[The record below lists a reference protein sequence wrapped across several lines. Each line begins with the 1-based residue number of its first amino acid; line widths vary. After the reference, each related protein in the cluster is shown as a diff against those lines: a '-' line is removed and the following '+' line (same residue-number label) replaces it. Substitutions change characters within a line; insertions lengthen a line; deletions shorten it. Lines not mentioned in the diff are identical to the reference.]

1 MQEQLYKEHYTT
13 VYAYLLSLCGDPFL
27 AEDIASETFLR
38 ALKHID
44 SYNPRYAP
52 TTWLCTIAKNLL
64 YSHYKKEKRHLPLE
78 EHLPIES
85 ITVMVQK
92 EAAERL
98 CAEVGSRAAGAVTV
112 AVRYYAKGEI
122 LFSVPSGSFMPPP
135 KVDSAVIKLNI
146 CDTPPVSVKDEKRF
160 FSLVKAA
167 FAQRRKTLC
176 NTVSNTLKVEKS
188 VLQNALSEMGLEPTV
203 RGEALTMEQLAEL
216 SDRLW

>member
-78 EHLPIES
+78 EHLPIVTPSPES
-85 ITVMVQK
+85 LYLQK
-92 EAAERL
+92 EQEEQLQQTAKCLPLIQRQVLYMRL
-98 CAEVGSRAAGAVTV
+98 EG
-112 AVRYYAKGEI
+112 
-122 LFSVPSGSFMPPP
+122 LSFRQ
-135 KVDSAVIKLNI
+135 I
-146 CDTPPVSVKDEKRF
+146 
-160 FSLVKAA
+160 
-167 FAQRRKTLC
+167 
-176 NTVSNTLKVEKS
+176 
-188 VLQNALSEMGLEPTV
+188 
-203 RGEALTMEQLAEL
+203 GEALDHSENWARVIFFRVKNKIIEEMEGTL
-216 SDRLW
+216 